1 MGRRRDFLLLL
12 LLVLLFRVEKRKK
25 EKEKGRTAWNDTP
38 TGLFSSRLLFSP
50 DPRESRR
57 RKKLCSIKA
66 SARAYLDTRRTR
78 DAVPWI
84 LRLFEG
90 GGKRRCSSLV
100 EERKEENVCLLATF
114 FPFFIREEE
123 IIHYSLP
130 SLFEITI
137 FEIQQYLKTWSL
149 NKEWKIFLFNIKI
162 FSTFIPSFLR
172 VITICC

>member
-1 MGRRRDFLLLL
+1 MRLEIVRVELGQRRMGRRRDFL

-100 EERKEENVCLLATF
+100 EETFVCSRHFFLFLLGKKKLLSSF
-114 FPFFIREEE
+114 VIGNNNIRN
-123 IIHYSLP
+123 S
-130 SLFEITI
+130 TI
-137 FEIQQYLKTWSL
+137 FENLKLEQRMTNISL
-149 NKEWKIFLFNIKI
+149 
-162 FSTFIPSFLR
+162 
-172 VITICC
+172 

>member
-100 EERKEENVCLLATF
+100 EETF

-130 SLFEITI
+130 SLLEITI

-149 NKEWKIFLFNIKI
+149 NKEWQIFLFNIKI
-162 FSTFIPSFLR
+162 FSTFIPSFLH

>member
-1 MGRRRDFLLLL
+1 MRLEIVRVELGQRRMGRRRDFLLLL
-12 LLVLLFRVEKRKK
+12 LLLLFRVEKRKK

-84 LRLFEG
+84 LCLFEG

-100 EERKEENVCLLATF
+100 EETFVCSRHFFLFLLGKKKLLSSF
-114 FPFFIREEE
+114 VIGNNNIRN
-123 IIHYSLP
+123 S
-130 SLFEITI
+130 TI
-137 FEIQQYLKTWSL
+137 FENLKLEQRMTNISL
-149 NKEWKIFLFNIKI
+149 
-162 FSTFIPSFLR
+162 
-172 VITICC
+172 

>member
-1 MGRRRDFLLLL
+1 MRLEIVRVELGQRRMGRRRDFLLLL
-12 LLVLLFRVEKRKK
+12 LLLLLLLFRVEKRKK

-100 EERKEENVCLLATF
+100 EETFVCSRHFFLFLLGKKKLLSSF
-114 FPFFIREEE
+114 VIGNNNIRN
-123 IIHYSLP
+123 S
-130 SLFEITI
+130 TI
-137 FEIQQYLKTWSL
+137 FENLKLEQRMTNISL
-149 NKEWKIFLFNIKI
+149 
-162 FSTFIPSFLR
+162 
-172 VITICC
+172 